1 MNRTCG
7 NDARGTSAL
16 TNRKDSVPNY
26 QFTAFNINS
35 STSSHV
41 YFNTS
46 KPPSIFLAEYQ
57 WYEKAAGHLGGDGVR
72 IPCPLPL
79 DPPLHRKQ
87 KENRLNQKNFLK
99 YLIPC
104 QVITKPGYL
113 KS

>member
-1 MNRTCG
+1 MNMICG
-7 NDARGTSAL
+7 GDAHRTSAL

-35 STSSHV
+35 SNSSHV

-79 DPPLHRKQ
+79 DPTLHRKQ
-87 KENRLNQKNFLK
+87 KENRLNQKNFLN
-99 YLIPC
+99 I
-104 QVITKPGYL
+104 
-113 KS
+113 